1 MMSSRQKSWRCLFP
15 AVLVTVFVLAA
26 PVSWAQDRS
35 TTAKAWQDVA
45 AKASKEKQVVV
56 LGPHDPGVRKS
67 LPEKFSKAFGGQH
80 GITLQYQVGKFDTL
94 VPRIEAELAS
104 GRTTIDVAIGG
115 SGHDFQH
122 VIEPMPSRLL
132 LPEVTDMSKWKE
144 KTFKWVDR
152 DNRHVFQMSE
162 WAIGGL
168 FVNTSQVDPASITSW
183 KDLLK
188 PQFKGKITA
197 ADPVG
202 TGAGRTM
209 ASYLL
214 FKFGED
220 FLRKLYID
228 QQMTLTRNYQQVAE
242 WIARGKHPIGLPPAV
257 ADIERFRAEGIP
269 IKTLTMPDGPGL
281 IMNGTGT
288 VYIVKGAPHQN
299 AATFFVNWLLTKEG
313 QEAFVKPMA
322 YPSRR
327 VDVSSDHVP
336 EAIMPK
342 PGFEYIDADS
352 PDWLYKKRPAL
363 DKRVVEL
370 LGR

>member
-1 MMSSRQKSWRCLFP
+1 
-15 AVLVTVFVLAA
+15 
-26 PVSWAQDRS
+26 
-35 TTAKAWQDVA
+35 
-45 AKASKEKQVVV
+45 
-56 LGPHDPGVRKS
+56 
-67 LPEKFSKAFGGQH
+67 
-80 GITLQYQVGKFDTL
+80 
-94 VPRIEAELAS
+94 
-104 GRTTIDVAIGG
+104 
-115 SGHDFQH
+115 
-122 VIEPMPSRLL
+122 
-132 LPEVTDMSKWKE
+132 MSKWKE
-144 KTFKWVDR
+144 KAFKWVDR

-336 EAIMPK
+336 EAIIPK

-352 PDWLYKKRPAL
+352 SDWLYKKRPAL